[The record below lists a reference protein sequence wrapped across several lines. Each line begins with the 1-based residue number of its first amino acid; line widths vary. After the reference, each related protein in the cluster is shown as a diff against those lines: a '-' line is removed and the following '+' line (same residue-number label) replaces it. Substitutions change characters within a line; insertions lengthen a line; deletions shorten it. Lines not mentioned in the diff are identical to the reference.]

1 MTGPTDADDAVRT
14 PDPRMIALR
23 TAPPVA
29 NAHRHLP
36 PQVQPQAEPAPS
48 APPGRHSVIG
58 GGAVGGGVTGR
69 DAVDRDGADDPS
81 DAGVRPFVITHGRTA
96 PVDERLRIETQ
107 VVAAPQAEGYV
118 LDFECR
124 RIVDLC
130 AAPLSVAE
138 IAAALA
144 LPIAV
149 ARVLVA
155 DLASVGALAVHA
167 QEPVSHALLERV
179 LERVHAL

>member
-14 PDPRMIALR
+14 PDRRMIPLR

-29 NAHRHLP
+29 NTQRHLP
-36 PQVQPQAEPAPS
+36 PQVQPQVEPAS
-48 APPGRHSVIG
+48 SPPVGRHSVTERGAIER
-58 GGAVGGGVTGR
+58 GAVE
-69 DAVDRDGADDPS
+69 RDGSDDPS

-96 PVDERLRIETQ
+96 PVDERLRVETQ
-107 VVAAPQAEGYV
+107 VVAAPQAAGYV

-124 RIVDLC
+124 QIVDLC

-155 DLASVGALAVHA
+155 DLASVGALALHA
-167 QEPVSHALLERV
+167 QDEPVSHALLERI